1 MPSRRAEIALTPE
14 EQREFLEHGWT
25 LQVASIGPKGFPH
38 LVAMWYVVID
48 GKVHFTTYGKSQ
60 KVMNLRRNP
69 KLAVM
74 LESGKLYHE
83 LKGLVIEGTA
93 TIIEDPTFTAD
104 VMARVAHK
112 YQGLPIPLERSEDRL
127 RAAAKRVTVR
137 VEPVDVYSW
146 DHAKLGGRY

>member
-48 GKVHFTTYGKSQ
+48 GKVHFTSYGKSQ

>member
-1 MPSRRAEIALTPE
+1 MPSRRTEIALTPE
-14 EQREFLEHGWT
+14 EQQEFLEHGWT
-25 LQVASIGPKGFPH
+25 LQVASIGSNGFPH
-38 LVAMWYVVID
+38 LVAMWYGLID

-93 TIIEDPTFTAD
+93 TIIDDPAFTAE

-112 YQGLPIPLERSEDRL
+112 YQGLPIPLEASDDRL
-127 RAAAKRVTVR
+127 RAAAKRVTIR

-146 DHAKLGGRY
+146 DHSKLGGRY